1 LSISWEEVIT
11 STTVLIRPERLAD
24 YNAIANLN
32 YNSFAAKY
40 PHYYKSEPL
49 IASVLRHSQHF
60 DPELSLVAE
69 LGGKVVGHA
78 LFSPFEFVVLGQ
90 KKPCVFLAPLA
101 VDGRLHGQGIGSRL
115 MEEGHRIARDKGYAL
130 SILCG
135 IPEYYPR
142 FGYLQQAFAVTG
154 ATIELSQPI
163 AELPDI
169 SERPVMESD
178 LPWIIERWQQVHGN
192 DRLAWFPGE
201 SISQWFNHSL
211 AYHSSVFISGGTR
224 IAYAKYRQTAPLR
237 VNELLTEPGH
247 AEAVL
252 TYLQREHSSQEQG
265 SLAASMRADAI
276 AAQLADSAHIKVTEY
291 IRTSD
296 ALMLKVL
303 DRQDEQ
309 IRRYCA
315 EAKTS
320 QRNLGVLAF
329 PTLMDIDN

>member
-1 LSISWEEVIT
+1 M
-11 STTVLIRPERLAD
+11 TTVLIRPEKLAD

-32 YNSFAAKY
+32 YNSFVAKH

-49 IASVLRHSQHF
+49 IASVLRHNQHF

-69 LGGKVVGHA
+69 MDGNVVGHA

-90 KKPCVFLAPLA
+90 TKPCVFLAPLA
-101 VDGRLHGQGIGSRL
+101 VDSCLQGQGIGSRL
-115 MEEGHRIARDKGYAL
+115 MEAGHHLAREKGYVL

-142 FGYLQQAFAVTG
+142 FGYMQQAFAVTG
-154 ATIELSQPI
+154 ATIELSQPM
-163 AELPDI
+163 AELPGI

-178 LPWIIERWQQVHGN
+178 LPWIIDHWQRAHGD

-211 AYHSSVFISGGTR
+211 AYHSSVFISGDTR
-224 IAYAKYRQTAPLR
+224 IAYVKYRQTAPLR
-237 VNELLTEPGH
+237 VNELLTEPGY
-247 AEAVL
+247 AESVL
-252 TYLQREHSSQEQG
+252 TYLHREHSSQEQG
-265 SLAASMRADAI
+265 SIAASMRADAI
-276 AAQLADSAHIKVTEY
+276 VAQLTNTEHIKVTEC

-303 DRQDEQ
+303 DNQDEQ

-329 PTLMDIDN
+329 PTLLDIDN

>member
-1 LSISWEEVIT
+1 M
-11 STTVLIRPERLAD
+11 LIRPEKLAD

-32 YNSFAAKY
+32 YNSFVAKH

-49 IASVLRHSQHF
+49 IASVLRHNQHF

-69 LGGKVVGHA
+69 LDGRVVGHA

-101 VDGRLHGQGIGSRL
+101 VDGRLQGQGVGSRL
-115 MEEGHRIARDKGYAL
+115 MEEGHRVARDRGYAL

-154 ATIELSQPI
+154 ATIELSEPI
-163 AELPDI
+163 AELPEI

-178 LPWIIERWQQVHGN
+178 LPWITDRWQRVHGN

-211 AYHSSVFISGGTR
+211 AYRSSVFMCGSAR
-224 IAYAKYRQTAPLR
+224 VAYVKYRHTAPLR
-237 VNELLTEPGH
+237 VNELLTEPGY

-252 TYLQREHSSQEQG
+252 TYLQREHSSQEQVSIG
-265 SLAASMRADAI
+265 ASMRATAI
-276 AAQLADSAHIKVTEY
+276 AAQLADSARINVQEY

-303 DRQDEQ
+303 DHQDEQ

-315 EAKTS
+315 EAKIS

>member
-1 LSISWEEVIT
+1 MIT
-11 STTVLIRPERLAD
+11 STTVLIRSEKLAD

-32 YNSFAAKY
+32 YNSFVAKY

-49 IASVLRHSQHF
+49 IASVLRHNQHF

-69 LGGKVVGHA
+69 LDGKVVGHA

-90 KKPCVFLAPLA
+90 KKSCVFLAPLA
-101 VDGRLHGQGIGSRL
+101 VDGRLQGQGVGSRL
-115 MEEGHRIARDKGYAL
+115 MEEGHRIATEKGYVL

-142 FGYLQQAFAVTG
+142 FGYLQQAFATTG
-154 ATIELSQPI
+154 ATIQLGEPI

-178 LPWIIERWQQVHGN
+178 LPWIMDRWQQVHGN

-201 SISQWFNHSL
+201 NISQWFNHSL
-211 AYHSSVFISGGTR
+211 AYRSSVFMCGSTR
-224 IAYAKYRQTAPLR
+224 VAYVKYRQTAPLR
-237 VNELLTEPGH
+237 VNELLTEPGC

-252 TYLQREHSSQEQG
+252 IYLHREHSSREQG
-265 SLAASMRADAI
+265 SIAASMRADAI
-276 AAQLADSAHIKVTEY
+276 AAQLANTTHIKVTEY

-303 DRQDEQ
+303 DQQDEQ
-309 IRRYCA
+309 IRRYCS

-320 QRNLGVLAF
+320 ERNLGVLAF